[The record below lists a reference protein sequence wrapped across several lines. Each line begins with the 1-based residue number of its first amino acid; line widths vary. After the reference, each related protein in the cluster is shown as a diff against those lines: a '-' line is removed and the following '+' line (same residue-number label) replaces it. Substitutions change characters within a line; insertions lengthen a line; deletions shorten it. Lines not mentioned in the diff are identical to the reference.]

1 MDELQHSLQI
11 YRARPTAPALW
22 KLDVLMDLEAL
33 RDPRVVPFLLH
44 VMLDG
49 GEPLEV
55 RIRVVRYLRDPGR
68 VAEARLS
75 VADALVRVVADRS
88 NLELRLA
95 AVLALTDFTGVVG
108 VSSVLGAVASDGDE
122 PMDVRYSALTA
133 LEHAVPSSEL
143 TVLMRHVSTDQLL
156 GCAART
162 LLAHWERY

>member
-1 MDELQHSLQI
+1 MDELLHSLQI
-11 YRARPTAPALW
+11 YGARPTAPASW

-68 VAEARLS
+68 VAQARPS
-75 VADALVRVVADRS
+75 VADALIRAVADRS
-88 NLELRLA
+88 NPELRLA
-95 AVLALTDFTGVVG
+95 AVLALTDFTEVAGVA
-108 VSSVLGAVASDGDE
+108 SVLGAVASDGDE
-122 PMDVRYSALTA
+122 LMDVRYCALTA
-133 LEHAVPSSEL
+133 LEHAVASSEL

-156 GCAART
+156 GGAART
-162 LLAHWERY
+162 LLAHWERE